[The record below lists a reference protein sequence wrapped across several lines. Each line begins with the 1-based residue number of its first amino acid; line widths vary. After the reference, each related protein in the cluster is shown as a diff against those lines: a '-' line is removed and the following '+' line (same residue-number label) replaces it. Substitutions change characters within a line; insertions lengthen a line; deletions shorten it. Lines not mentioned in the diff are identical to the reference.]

1 MKAPQSRVLLLNV
14 SVAQEDADLPASD
27 EIGRIWKRLGFGLN
41 ENTLGLLQVV
51 THSINEKL
59 SVNFI

>member
-1 MKAPQSRVLLLNV
+1 MLLLNV